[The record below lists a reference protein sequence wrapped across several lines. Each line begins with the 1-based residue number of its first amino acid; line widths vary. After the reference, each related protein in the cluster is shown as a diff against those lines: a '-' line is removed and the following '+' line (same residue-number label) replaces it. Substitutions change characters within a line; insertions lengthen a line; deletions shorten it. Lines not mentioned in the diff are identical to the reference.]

1 MKLADMQKSDLEAV
15 EQQLLAEF
23 EALKGEGLSLDM
35 TRGKPAPDQL
45 TLADGMLSLVG
56 PGDTAG
62 EDGTDYRNYGIVEG
76 IPEARRLFAEYMG
89 VTPAQI
95 IVGGNGSLTM
105 MYDTLAGAV
114 LFGMPGGKGP
124 WKRAGAAAGS
134 GEGPSKVIC
143 PVPGYD
149 RHFAI
154 CERLGLEMVTVP
166 MLDDGPD
173 MDEVE
178 ALAADPDVKAIWC
191 VPKYSNPTGAVYS
204 QAVSE
209 RLAKM
214 TAGAPD
220 FRILWDNAYA
230 VHHLGDGP
238 AEIPDMLAL
247 CEKAGNP
254 DRVLMFGSTSKITYA
269 GSGVAMMAASEA
281 NIADAAKKLSFAT
294 IGPDKLNQLRHVRFF
309 NSMDGI
315 LAHMDKHA
323 AIVKPKFDAVEE
335 ALSRRLAKKG
345 IADWT
350 APKGGYFVSL
360 DVMEDCASE
369 IIRLAGEAGV
379 KCTPAGSTFP
389 YKHDPADR
397 NIRIAPTLPSVAE
410 IKKAMEVLCVAVEL
424 TCARR
429 LLGRNR

>member
-1 MKLADMQKSDLEAV
+1 MKLADMEKSALEAV
-15 EQQLLAEF
+15 EQRLLEEF
-23 EALKGEGLSLDM
+23 ETLKSEGLRLDM
-35 TRGKPAPDQL
+35 TRGKPAADQL
-45 TLADGMLSLVG
+45 ALADGMLSLVG
-56 PGDTAG
+56 PGTTAG

-89 VTPAQI
+89 VTPQQI

-114 LFGMPGGKGP
+114 LFGMPGGKEP
-124 WKRAGAAAGS
+124 WPRIGS
-134 GEGPSKVIC
+134 GKNPSKVIC

-173 MDEVE
+173 MDAVE

-204 QAVSE
+204 PAVSE

-214 TAGAPD
+214 TTGAPD

-230 VHHLGDGP
+230 VHHLGGGP
-238 AEIPDMLAL
+238 AEIPDILAL
-247 CEKAGNP
+247 CAKAGNP

-269 GSGVAMMAASEA
+269 GSGVALMAASEN
-281 NIADAAKKLSFAT
+281 NIADAVKKLSFAT

-309 NSMDGI
+309 KNMDGI

-323 AIVKPKFDAVEE
+323 AIVKPKFDAVED
-335 ALSRRLAKKG
+335 ALKRRLAGKG

-350 APKGGYFVSL
+350 APQGGYFVSL
-360 DVMEDCASE
+360 DVMDDCATE
-369 IIRLAGEAGV
+369 VIRLAGEAGV

-389 YKHDPADR
+389 YKRDPSDR
-397 NIRIAPTLPSVAE
+397 NIRIAPTLPSVDE
-410 IKKAMEVLCVAVEL
+410 IRKAMEVLCVAVEL
-424 TCARR
+424 ACARR

>member
-1 MKLADMQKSDLEAV
+1 MKLADMEKSDLEAV
-15 EQQLLAEF
+15 EKRLLGEF
-23 EALKGEGLSLDM
+23 EALKSEGLSLDM

-45 TLADGMLSLVG
+45 TLADGMLGLVG
-56 PGDTAG
+56 PGNTSG

-76 IPEARRLFAEYMG
+76 IPEARRLFADYMG
-89 VTPAQI
+89 VTPAQT

-114 LFGMPGGKGP
+114 LFGMPGGKAPWPRIGP
-124 WKRAGAAAGS
+124 GQS
-134 GEGPSKVIC
+134 PSKVIC

-166 MLDDGPD
+166 MLEDGPD
-173 MDEVE
+173 MDAVE

-191 VPKYSNPTGAVYS
+191 VPKYSNPTGAVYT
-204 QAVSE
+204 ADVAE
-209 RLAKM
+209 RLASM
-214 TAGAPD
+214 TTGAPD

-230 VHHLGDGP
+230 AHHLGEGP
-238 AEIPDMLAL
+238 AEIPNMLAV

-269 GSGVAMMAASEA
+269 GSGVALMAASET

-309 NSMDGI
+309 KDMGGI

-335 ALSRRLAKKG
+335 ALSRRLAEKG

-389 YKHDPADR
+389 YKKDPADR
-397 NIRIAPTLPSVAE
+397 NIRIAPTLPSVDE
-410 IKKAMEVLCVAVEL
+410 IRKAMEVLCVAAEL
-424 TCARR
+424 TCVRR
-429 LLGRNR
+429 VLRRNS